1 VHSVYRYLLFLEN
14 DFKMDTTLTKPEI
27 MVRNRVLR
35 QVEARASGANLT
47 CCVGYVQKQLLT
59 AAGMLHNGAEV
70 IRLMSRKYQVSLIL
84 STDLVAVA
92 CRTKRTS
99 YSTSYVP
106 AVVLQSNAS
115 FAVCFGRAV
124 GPSRR
129 AITTA

>member
-35 QVEARASGANLT
+35 QVEARASGANLK

-70 IRLMSRKYQVSLIL
+70 IRLMSRKYQVSL
-84 STDLVAVA
+84 
-92 CRTKRTS
+92 
-99 YSTSYVP
+99 
-106 AVVLQSNAS
+106 
-115 FAVCFGRAV
+115 F
-124 GPSRR
+124 
-129 AITTA
+129 